1 MVLTVKAHEID
12 LTVYG
17 IRQVDYVRDGEDGYQ
32 QFDQIVADSA
42 FRQAAA
48 IDEQTAM
55 VAKALNLR
63 RLKSEDLGKALALLD
78 GVLCSYTTKNP
89 ESSDL
94 SKYVL
99 PNDQVDAAKAL
110 LDRMSKYG
118 LTVEYSITSEIEHG
132 CDTESHE
139 GFAFVQIRR
148 DTAMHAQAEVQQLI
162 DTENNNI
169 QQEMSTLQGFVQ
181 KRDSAFGLIGKFQ
194 QKIDRTSANTIQSIG
209 GD

>member
-1 MVLTVKAHEID
+1 MELTVKPHEID

-17 IRQVDYVRDGEDGYQ
+17 IRQVDYVRAGLDVCQTFEE
-32 QFDQIVADSA
+32 IVADSA
-42 FRQAAA
+42 FQQAAA

-78 GVLCSYTTKNP
+78 GVLCSYDPDNP
-89 ESSDL
+89 ESSDKSEYL
-94 SKYVL
+94 L
-99 PNDQVDAAKAL
+99 PNDQVQDAKDL
-110 LDRMSKYG
+110 LARLSKYG

-148 DTAMHAQAEVQQLI
+148 DTAMHAQAEIEQMI

-181 KRDSAFGLIGKFQ
+181 KRDGAFNNASKVI
-194 QKIDRTSANTIQSIG
+194 QKYDGTADNMLDAMG
-209 GD
+209 

>member
-17 IRQVDYVRDGEDGYQ
+17 IRQVDYVRDGVSGYQ
-32 QFDQIVADSA
+32 QFDQVVADSA
-42 FRQAAA
+42 FLQAAA

-55 VAKALNLR
+55 VAKALKLR

-78 GVLCSYTTKNP
+78 GILCSYDAGNP
-89 ESSDL
+89 KSSDL

-118 LTVEYSITSEIEHG
+118 LTVEYDVKTDIGTG
-132 CDTESHE
+132 CKSHKVD
-139 GFAFVQIRR
+139 GSMFVQIKRG
-148 DTAMHAQAEVQQLI
+148 TAMHAQAEIEQMI
-162 DTENNNI
+162 DAENNNI

-181 KRDSAFGLIGKFQ
+181 KRDSAFNNASKVVQKFNGTA
-194 QKIDRTSANTIQSIG
+194 DSNLRALA
-209 GD
+209 

>member
-1 MVLTVKAHEID
+1 MELTVKPHEID

-17 IRQVDYVRDGEDGYQ
+17 IRQVDYVRAGLDVCQTFEE
-32 QFDQIVADSA
+32 IVADSA
-42 FRQAAA
+42 FQQAAA

-89 ESSDL
+89 ESSDKSEYL
-94 SKYVL
+94 IA
-99 PNDQVDAAKAL
+99 NDKVQDAKDL
-110 LDRMSKYG
+110 LARVSKYG

-139 GFAFVQIRR
+139 GFVFVQIRR

-162 DTENNNI
+162 DTESNNI
-169 QQEMSTLQGFVQ
+169 QQEMSTLQGFIQ
-181 KRDSAFGLIGKFQ
+181 KRDGAFNNASKVI
-194 QKIDRTSANTIQSIG
+194 QKYDGTADNMLDAMG
-209 GD
+209 

>member
-17 IRQVDYVRDGEDGYQ
+17 IRQVDYVRDGVDGYQ

-63 RLKSEDLGKALALLD
+63 RFKSEDLGKALAMLD
-78 GVLCSYTTKNP
+78 GVLCSYDPDNP
-89 ESSDL
+89 ESSDMSEYL
-94 SKYVL
+94 L
-99 PNDQVDAAKAL
+99 ANDKVQDAKDL
-110 LDRMSKYG
+110 LGRLSKYG
-118 LTVEYSITSEIEHG
+118 LTVEYEINKEIEHG
-132 CDTESHE
+132 CSTESHP
-139 GFAFVQIRR
+139 GFVFVQIRR

-169 QQEMSTLQGFVQ
+169 QQEMSTLQGFIQ
-181 KRDSAFGLIGKFQ
+181 KRDGAFNNASKVV
-194 QKIDRTSANTIQSIG
+194 QKYNGTADHLLDAMG
-209 GD
+209 